1 MRCACPPTRE
11 SRGSG
16 NARGSR
22 AQAHRIKNEETDLSQ
37 TVRGIACQG
46 RLLLTGTPLQ
56 NNMHELWALLNF
68 LYPYIFPDGSSDA
81 FDSAFNLAASKVD
94 DDMLTKAHYMLRPFV
109 LRRIKADVEKTLPP
123 KEEIKLY
130 NPSNKMAKVKYKIS
144 NHFASSVYFGFLA

>member
-1 MRCACPPTRE
+1 MLDE
-11 SRGSG
+11 G
-16 NARGSR
+16 
-22 AQAHRIKNEETDLSQ
+22 HVIKNEATQISQ
-37 TVRGIACQG
+37 TLRKLTYNSS
-46 RLLLTGTPLQ
+46 LLLTGTPLQ

-130 NPSNKMAKVKYKIS
+130 CPLSEMQAFWYKNLLMRES
-144 NHFASSVYFGFLA
+144 SLLQQGASATARVFSLGA